1 MLFIIILRNSIYLIA
16 SINSII
22 KALLN
27 KHDTTFKTLISLIY
41 TMKLLRIIVMSKMTM
56 LIILNIEH
64 NYILK

>member
-1 MLFIIILRNSIYLIA
+1 MLFIIILRNSIYLTA

-27 KHDTTFKTLISLIY
+27 KHDTTFKTLISPIY
-41 TMKLLRIIVMSKMTM
+41 AMKLLRIIVMSKMTM